1 MAIKAGRVGVRKDQV
16 DVYGRLVPTDF
27 LIAELRELLDVESA
41 ELHALNMARI
51 ERLKDKIGIDIPI
64 TPITEPKAD
73 ESFNIET
80 DEEDTDGTE
89 SE

>member
-1 MAIKAGRVGVRKDQV
+1 MAIRAGRVGVRNDQV
-16 DVYGRLVPTDF
+16 DVYGRLVPTDW
-27 LIAELRELLDVESA
+27 LIEELRELLDVESA
-41 ELHALNMARI
+41 ELHALNNARL
-51 ERLKDKIGIDIPI
+51 ERLKDTIVVDKPI

-80 DEEDTDGTE
+80 EEEDTDGVE